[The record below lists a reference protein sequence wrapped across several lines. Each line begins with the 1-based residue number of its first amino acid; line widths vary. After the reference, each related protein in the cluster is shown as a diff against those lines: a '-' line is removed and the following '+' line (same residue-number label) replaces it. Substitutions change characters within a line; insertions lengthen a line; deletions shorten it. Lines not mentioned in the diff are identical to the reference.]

1 MLIRLICLQ
10 CRQVFCKIRC
20 PLDRLIKYCDECDY
34 KLLLDKIA
42 LKAECLKGR
51 EVSNYLE

>member
-1 MLIRLICLQ
+1 MLISLICLQ

-51 EVSNYLE
+51 EVSNYFE